1 MQTRIAFGATLF
13 LLSIVASTAPA
24 SVEPPRQLHFDVF
37 LDDRPIGYQTLSLT
51 PIQDGLR
58 VEIEAAFD
66 VTLLRLKAFEYD
78 HRNVEQWRHGCLHSI
93 ESSTQQNGKP
103 YHVTGSAGS
112 EGFSVSSNLGSQDLP
127 RCVGTFSYWDKDA
140 LLERSKLLNSQT
152 GEYVAIGMRA
162 LGRGTTLL
170 GDRKIPVERYVIEGK
185 DLEIT
190 LAYAV
195 DGGEWVALDSP
206 LWGGWT
212 LRYRRSA
219 TDLPSTSS
227 SAQPLPN

>member
-1 MQTRIAFGATLF
+1 MQTRFAFGATLV
-13 LLSIVASTAPA
+13 LLSTFASTAPA
-24 SVEPPRQLHFDVF
+24 SVESPRQLHFDVF
-37 LDDRPIGYQTLSLT
+37 LDERPIGYQRVALT
-51 PIQDGLR
+51 PMQGGLR

-78 HRNVEQWRHGCLHSI
+78 HRNVEQWRGGCLQSI
-93 ESSTQQNGKP
+93 ESSTEQNGKP
-103 YHVTGSAGS
+103 YHVSGSAGS
-112 EGFSVSSNLGSQDLP
+112 DGFSISSNLGRQSLP
-127 RCVGTFSYWDKDA
+127 DCVGTFSYWDKDE
-140 LLERSKLLNSQT
+140 LLKRSKLLNSQT
-152 GEYVAIGMRA
+152 GEYVAVGMRA

-185 DLEIT
+185 GLEIT

-206 LWGGWT
+206 LWAGWT

-219 TDLPSTSS
+219 TDLPRTLG
-227 SAQPLPN
+227 AALPQTN